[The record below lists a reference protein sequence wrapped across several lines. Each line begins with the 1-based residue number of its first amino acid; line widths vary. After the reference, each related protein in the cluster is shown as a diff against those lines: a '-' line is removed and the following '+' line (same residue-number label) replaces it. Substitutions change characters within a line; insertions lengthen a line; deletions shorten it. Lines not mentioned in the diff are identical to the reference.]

1 MAAAR
6 FGHHMIIKILL
17 TKFKPDLEQE
27 GVVKFDG
34 YVIEGATALWCAACA
49 GKTCNCHLID
59 WNWGCEVKK
68 CNFEKYSNSSVAV
81 IAVVT
86 DIPKL
91 FVKYLEIL

>member
-49 GKTCNCHLID
+49 GKTFII
-59 WNWGCEVKK
+59 V
-68 CNFEKYSNSSVAV
+68 
-81 IAVVT
+81 
-86 DIPKL
+86 PQ
-91 FVKYLEIL
+91 KYLVFFGSKCGVTMT

>member
-1 MAAAR
+1 VLFFLQNVTDEDGQECNPLVAAAR

-49 GKTCNCHLID
+49 GKTYNCTPKVFPSPSLTRNQMWRHND
-59 WNWGCEVKK
+59 
-68 CNFEKYSNSSVAV
+68 V
-81 IAVVT
+81 I
-86 DIPKL
+86 
-91 FVKYLEIL
+91 

>member
-49 GKTCNCHLID
+49 GKTYNCTPKVFPSPSLTRNQMWRHND
-59 WNWGCEVKK
+59 
-68 CNFEKYSNSSVAV
+68 V
-81 IAVVT
+81 I
-86 DIPKL
+86 
-91 FVKYLEIL
+91 